1 MELFLNILWLFIA
14 FGLLGLWRTRW
25 ARQQHLAQRDPLREW
40 TAFSCTLVLLFFAVS
55 MTDDLHFDIA
65 LFDECSASRRH
76 SASLTCHHHATQGV
90 RMSPSSPVAILASR
104 QSSDPE
110 LFSSAM
116 APINGVLPLC
126 IFHGQSSGLSPPAF
140 SLSVI
145 S

>member
-25 ARQQHLAQRDPLREW
+25 ARQQRLRRPDPLSEW

-65 LFDECSASRRH
+65 LFDECSAGRRH
-76 SASLTCHHHATQGV
+76 SVSLTCHRHAAQGV
-90 RMSPSSPVAILASR
+90 RISSSSPVAILTSR
-104 QSSDPE
+104 QSFDPE

-116 APINGVLPLC
+116 APINGVLPLYV
-126 IFHGQSSGLSPPAF
+126 FHSSSSGRSPPAF